1 VNLEE
6 QIESLRRKGELHAAA
21 TKAVEGYGPEVFGF
35 LVTTLRN
42 EQDASE
48 VFSQACEDL
57 WRGMDQFAGR
67 CTMRA
72 WLYMLARH
80 AGARF
85 RRSPQR
91 RPGRHVALSQLS
103 DVAERV
109 RSRTLPHLR
118 TSVKDR
124 FAAIRDSL
132 SEDDRALLVLRVD
145 REMSW
150 SEIARAFSSDDDS
163 NDALRR
169 VGARLRKRFQFV
181 KDRIRERAQEAGLM
195 GNMGHDTKR

>member
-1 VNLEE
+1 MSLEE
-6 QIESLRRKGELHAAA
+6 QIESLRRKGDFHAAA

-42 EQDASE
+42 EHDASD

-57 WRGMDQFAGR
+57 WRGMGQFEGR

-72 WLYMLARH
+72 WLYTLARH
-80 AGARF
+80 ARARLC
-85 RRSPQR
+85 RSPHR
-91 RPGRHVALSQLS
+91 RPGRQVALSEVS

-118 TSVKDR
+118 TSVKDQ

-150 SEIARAFSSDDDS
+150 REIAHAFSNNDDSDDT
-163 NDALRR
+163 LRR
-169 VGARLRKRFQFV
+169 VEARLRKRFQFV
-181 KDRIRERAQEAGLM
+181 KDSIRDACPGGWADGKC
-195 GNMGHDTKR
+195 GS